1 MDNEDSVKKE
11 ESKTLT
17 LTLADRKEGFWKK
30 EREKMGEG
38 GGYDKESEKI
48 EKKRIK
54 KL

>member
-1 MDNEDSVKKE
+1 VKKE

-38 GGYDKESEKI
+38 GGYDKESEKNR
-48 EKKRIK
+48 ERKKK
-54 KL
+54 ELKN

>member
-1 MDNEDSVKKE
+1 VKKE

-30 EREKMGEG
+30 EREKKGEG